1 MDGIINVYKER
12 GWTSFDVT
20 KKLRSVLKEKK
31 IGHTGTLDPD
41 AEGVLIVCAG
51 KATKLVNSIT
61 ASEKV
66 YEAEITLGLSTDT
79 EDISG
84 TVLERRPVNV
94 TEKAFR
100 QAILS
105 FIGQYDQIPPM
116 YSAKKVNGQKLY
128 DLARKG
134 KTVERKPNRVTI
146 KAIEIKEISLPRA
159 VFTVT
164 CSKGTYIRTLCKD
177 IGDKLGTGA
186 VMSSLKRLRV
196 GKFDVRDS
204 HTITEIEALAAEN
217 RLYEIMLPAIYIPE
231 KTVLTF
237 GKFDGGHLGHQVIF
251 ENVFRI
257 AEEKHLKTAVLT
269 FTQNP
274 DVVVKGINRPGI
286 STEQEHVTRLRNYGF
301 DYVFEFPMTKETM
314 RVPAEDFLK
323 TTLVR
328 AMNAS
333 DIVVGT
339 DCSFGYKAEG
349 NAALLTR
356 LQDTYGYTVHVIPK
370 KQVLD
375 EHGDYREISST
386 FIKEEITR
394 GNVKRAHELL
404 GRYFSISGAVQHGK
418 QIGSTAL
425 GFPTANIL
433 PPEGKTLPA
442 DGVYV
447 TRVLIDQ
454 KLYRGMTN
462 VGTNPTVAEGNPVD
476 IETYV
481 LDFSG
486 DLYHKKIRV
495 DFVDRIR
502 DQRKFDSLEALKQQL
517 KLDMEVARN
526 YPIPEPAGIS
536 KEPDKDFS

>member
-84 TVLERRPVNV
+84 TVLERRPVNI
-94 TEKAFR
+94 TEDAFR

-116 YSAKKVNGQKLY
+116 YSAKKINGQKLY
-128 DLARKG
+128 DLARRG

-146 KAIEIKEISLPRA
+146 KAIEIREVSLPRA

-177 IGDKLGTGA
+177 VGDKLGTGA

-217 RLYEIMLPAIYIPE
+217 RLYKILLPAIYIPE

-251 ENVFRI
+251 ENVFRL
-257 AEEKHLKTAVLT
+257 AKEKHLKTAVLT

-323 TTLVR
+323 TTLIR

-386 FIKEEITR
+386 FIKEEITK
-394 GNVKRAHELL
+394 GNVKWAHELL
-404 GRYFSISGAVQHGK
+404 GRYFSISGVVQHGK
-418 QIGSTAL
+418 KIGSTAL

-462 VGTNPTVAEGNPVD
+462 VGTNPTIAEGNPVD

-502 DQRKFDSLEALKQQL
+502 DQQKFDSLEALKQQL
-517 KLDMEVARN
+517 KLDMEVTRN
-526 YPIPEPAGIS
+526 YPIPELSGI
-536 KEPDKDFS
+536 